1 MCREMCRSLQLSSKL
16 NDSIRVLNFT
26 YSDNDIIE
34 ATTSHTTDEDNS
46 SFVDDL
52 SDSGPLTYS
61 PSLTITDE
69 EDEMVEEFPEHDMPS
84 EFIVSLNHNLLDVTT
99 EDITQFVAIH
109 ALKQVSVFQEDFSI
123 ESDNET
129 LETSDQ

>member
-1 MCREMCRSLQLSSKL
+1 
-16 NDSIRVLNFT
+16 
-26 YSDNDIIE
+26 
-34 ATTSHTTDEDNS
+34 
-46 SFVDDL
+46 
-52 SDSGPLTYS
+52 
-61 PSLTITDE
+61 
-69 EDEMVEEFPEHDMPS
+69 MVEEFPEHDMPS

-109 ALKQVSVFQEDFSI
+109 ALKQVSVFQEDFAI